1 MRKAF
6 AYISALLVMAA
17 SCSRESVPVQESDL
31 IPVHLGVGLPVAT
44 DTKAS
49 LVSGT
54 ENAVSTITLLC
65 FNEANGFL
73 GKYPAELTPADAVSG
88 TLYAHAHK
96 DTRTIHF
103 VANKDLSSLNPAVG
117 AGEEEVL
124 RSLVSGASDEV
135 AFWGYYH
142 GTSAD
147 EVKTYVN
154 NTAHIIYLLRDR
166 AKVEITAMEDTD
178 IASISWIATHV
189 LDAGYVAPYP
199 FENYWRSAEE
209 DGVMHYYGNST
220 ITPKTDASRLAAG
233 ESDMVPS
240 STPLF
245 LFEDYNSTDE
255 IDHFV
260 KIILKVVY
268 KGTPATTRYH
278 NLVLLDDDYLPLPI
292 VRSHTYQITIKNLPK
307 EIGYATFADALAGE
321 VYSNNQTVSVDRTI
335 SHVTNGAY
343 SLEITHP
350 SGTSILYQS
359 PLAGGTVEIPFHY
372 VDADKNNPDASK
384 RQAASDFVAT
394 WLEHDGAI
402 TASAANPSVSFNTT
416 DGTGS
421 ISITLNAID
430 GTLKHGLL
438 LLQDKKHGLARYV
451 NVYSITQFSL
461 GSVRLS
467 DAGSSHN
474 GFPVYSLSFVLP
486 EDFPASFYPLQLSMA
501 SSTLSPFSD
510 ASASSASGTF
520 SVEVRSTSGL
530 DSNDSSSAWNYGA
543 STWDYWYNYSIPAPA
558 GTSAAERTVT
568 LYLDDIRSKR
578 GSAPSG
584 VGLYLTIPYFGDPM
598 AVTTP

>member
-1 MRKAF
+1 M
-6 AYISALLVMAA
+6 
-17 SCSRESVPVQESDL
+17 
-31 IPVHLGVGLPVAT
+31 IPA
-44 DTKAS
+44 
-49 LVSGT
+49 
-54 ENAVSTITLLC
+54 
-65 FNEANGFL
+65 ANGF
-73 GKYPAELTPADAVSG
+73 GHKSSQPYPAELTPADAVSG
-88 TLYAHAHK
+88 TLYAHTHK

-142 GTSAD
+142 GASAY

-154 NTAHIIYLLRDR
+154 NTANIIYLLRDR
-166 AKVEITAMEDTD
+166 AKVEITAMEDND

-233 ESDMVPS
+233 ESAMVSS

-268 KGTPATTRYH
+268 TGTPATTRYH

-292 VRSHTYQITIKNLPK
+292 IRSHTYQITINNLPK
-307 EIGYATFADALAGE
+307 EIGYASFADALAGE
-321 VYSNNQTVSVDRTI
+321 VYSNNQTVSVDHTI
-335 SHVTNGAY
+335 SHVTNGVY

-359 PLAGGTVEIPFHY
+359 PRAGGPVEIPFYY

-394 WLEHDGAI
+394 WQEHDGAI
-402 TASAANPSVSFNTT
+402 TASAANPSVSFNPS

-421 ISITLNAID
+421 ITIELNEID

-451 NVYSITQFSL
+451 NVYSITKFSL
-461 GSVRLS
+461 GNVSLS

-486 EDFPASFYPLQLSMA
+486 EDFPASYYPLQLSMA

-530 DSNDSSSAWNYGA
+530 AGNDNSSAWNYGA

-598 AVTTP
+598 AVTP

>member
-1 MRKAF
+1 MRSIRVL
-6 AYISALLVMAA
+6 YISALLVMAA

-103 VANKDLSSLNPAVG
+103 VANKDLSGLNPTVG

-142 GTSAD
+142 GASAD
-147 EVKTYVN
+147 EVKDYVN

-166 AKVEITAMEDTD
+166 AKVEITAMEDSD
-178 IASISWIATHV
+178 ITSIYWIATHV

-220 ITPKTDASRLAAG
+220 ITPKTDASRLAAD
-233 ESDMVPS
+233 ELDMEPS

-260 KIILKVVY
+260 KIILKVDY
-268 KGTPATTRYH
+268 KETPGTPAMTRYH
-278 NLVLLDDDYLPLPI
+278 NLVLLDDDYLPLSI
-292 VRSHTYQITIKNLPK
+292 VRGHTYQITINNLPK

-350 SGTSILYQS
+350 SGTSILYQT
-359 PLAGGTVEIPFHY
+359 GGTVEIPFHY
-372 VDADKNNPDASK
+372 VDADKNDPDAAL
-384 RQAASDFVAT
+384 QQSDFVAM
-394 WLEHDGAI
+394 WQEHDGAI
-402 TASAANPSVSFNTT
+402 TASADNPSVSFNPA

-421 ISITLNAID
+421 ISIKLNDID

-461 GSVRLS
+461 GNVSLS
-467 DAGSSHN
+467 DAGSFHN

-530 DSNDSSSAWNYGA
+530 AGNDNSSAWNYGA

-598 AVTTP
+598 KVTTP

>member
-1 MRKAF
+1 MRSIRVL
-6 AYISALLVMAA
+6 YISAVLVMAA

-31 IPVHLGVGLPVAT
+31 IPVHLAVGLPVAT
-44 DTKAS
+44 DTKVS

-54 ENAVSTITLLC
+54 ENDVSTITLLC

-73 GKYPAELTPADAVSG
+73 GKYPAELIPTDAVSD

-103 VANKDLSSLNPAVG
+103 VANKDLSGLNPAVG

-142 GTSAD
+142 GASAD
-147 EVKTYVN
+147 EVKDYVN

-199 FENYWRSAEE
+199 FDNYWRSAEE
-209 DGVMHYYGNST
+209 GGVMHYYGNST
-220 ITPKTDASRLAAG
+220 ITSKTDASRLAAG

-278 NLVLLDDDYLPLPI
+278 NLVLLDDDYLPLSI
-292 VRSHTYQITIKNLPK
+292 VRSHTYQITINNLPK
-307 EIGYATFADALAGE
+307 EIGYASFADALAGE
-321 VYSNNQTVSVDRTI
+321 VYSNNQTVAVDPTI

-350 SGTSILYQS
+350 S
-359 PLAGGTVEIPFHY
+359 A
-372 VDADKNNPDASK
+372 
-384 RQAASDFVAT
+384 
-394 WLEHDGAI
+394 
-402 TASAANPSVSFNTT
+402 
-416 DGTGS
+416 
-421 ISITLNAID
+421 
-430 GTLKHGLL
+430 
-438 LLQDKKHGLARYV
+438 
-451 NVYSITQFSL
+451 
-461 GSVRLS
+461 
-467 DAGSSHN
+467 
-474 GFPVYSLSFVLP
+474 
-486 EDFPASFYPLQLSMA
+486 
-501 SSTLSPFSD
+501 
-510 ASASSASGTF
+510 
-520 SVEVRSTSGL
+520 
-530 DSNDSSSAWNYGA
+530 
-543 STWDYWYNYSIPAPA
+543 
-558 GTSAAERTVT
+558 
-568 LYLDDIRSKR
+568 
-578 GSAPSG
+578 
-584 VGLYLTIPYFGDPM
+584 
-598 AVTTP
+598 